1 MGGCE
6 GILVCMDQ
14 AEYEYFDMRLRLIEK
29 LNEVRRTIL
38 SGDKNRMVQVLVE
51 LELYQKTFESLYEKR
66 NNKHL
71 ERVA

>member
-1 MGGCE
+1 MC
-6 GILVCMDQ
+6 VDQ
-14 AEYEYFDMRLRLIEK
+14 AEYEYLQDYFLNDMRLRLIEK
-29 LNEVRRTIL
+29 LNEVRRTII

-66 NNKHL
+66 NKHL